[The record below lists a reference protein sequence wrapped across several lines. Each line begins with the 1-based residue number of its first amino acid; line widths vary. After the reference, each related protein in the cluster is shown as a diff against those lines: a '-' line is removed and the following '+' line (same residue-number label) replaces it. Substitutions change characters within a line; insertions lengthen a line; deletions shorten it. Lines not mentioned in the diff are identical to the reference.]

1 MMVDK
6 EGLNIRSLSVSM
18 KAEGAENDF
27 KHSIIVT
34 EKSFEAYASRRASR
48 RGGPKPLLRLKPH
61 IPGRGLS
68 LNS

>member
-27 KHSIIVT
+27 KHSITVT
-34 EKSFEAYASRRASR
+34 KNIYKYNNTNNQKKYENE
-48 RGGPKPLLRLKPH
+48 H
-61 IPGRGLS
+61 V
-68 LNS
+68 